1 MADLF
6 LVWKCPKCG
15 EEIEET
21 FDTCW
26 RCGTSRGGTP
36 VEVPSAVE
44 ASPVPSRG
52 GREPSQKAQTPVGP
66 LQGCLSAGECH
77 YRLWLRRKD
86 GSLPVCDDC
95 CGRRA
100 SRRLIPRSARSARRH
115 FRGSG
120 WLGRGA
126 SNLYCGS
133 SPFSTRADSQGDA

>member
-52 GREPSQKAQTPVGP
+52 GREPSQKAQPLLVRYKDAYRQANAITAFGSVVKMGAYLFAMIVAVG
-66 LQGCLSAGECH
+66 A
-77 YRLWLRRKD
+77 
-86 GSLPVCDDC
+86 LPGV
-95 CGRRA
+95 
-100 SRRLIPRSARSARRH
+100 
-115 FRGSG
+115 
-120 WLGRGA
+120 
-126 SNLYCGS
+126 
-133 SPFSTRADSQGDA
+133 